1 MGCEGSI
8 LLDESSEFRSEKAAF
23 PNLNSARGFEV
34 IDAIK
39 ANVEKACPSVVSCT
53 DILTLASRDAVFLA
67 GGRFWAVPLGRRDGR
82 TANQDGANRDLP
94 SPFEPLENITSKFIA
109 KGLDAKD
116 MVVLSGLS
124 SWVVSVHP
132 RLTRLVYV
140 SIHAGGHTLGFAQCF
155 TFKQRLFDS
164 DGLGNPDPT
173 LDISLL
179 SKLRGS
185 CPNQNDSDT
194 NLVPFDSSS
203 SRFDNSYFKSLVNR
217 SGLLQ
222 SDQALMGDNKTA
234 AIVLS
239 YIKFP
244 FLFANDFAT
253 SMVKMSNIGVLTGQQ
268 GEIRKNCRVVN

>member
-116 MVVLSGLS
+116 MVVLSG
-124 SWVVSVHP
+124 
-132 RLTRLVYV
+132 
-140 SIHAGGHTLGFAQCF
+140 GHTLGFAHCF

-203 SRFDNSYFKSLVNR
+203 SRFDNSYFKSLVNK

-268 GEIRKNCRVVN
+268 GDIRKNCRVVN